1 MTDAR
6 PHPQE
11 ADAAAV
17 RAALDQRS
25 DVWDR
30 LWLLLGSHASEG
42 KRQNHQIVR
51 DHLTALEAEVERL
64 NRIAGDNFSEA
75 ESRIHAL
82 TQKNAALRQDAGRM
96 DYLQLHQSVRT
107 RDAKGRHWWRV
118 SAWSSGAPTL
128 RAAIDDLRAA
138 LSSSAPTPGGS
149 NE

>member
-51 DHLTALEAEVERL
+51 DHLTALEAEVAVLRLDAER
-64 NRIAGDNFSEA
+64 A
-75 ESRIHAL
+75 
-82 TQKNAALRQDAGRM
+82 
-96 DYLQLHQSVRT
+96 
-107 RDAKGRHWWRV
+107 RDAERDLVVLW
-118 SAWSSGAPTL
+118 L
-128 RAAIDDLRAA
+128 RAVAEGHPGLINPEYVRHYATNIAENAHRIGPLLRAA
-138 LSSSAPTPGGS
+138 LSPSAPRK
-149 NE
+149 EEEHQ